1 MEIVI
6 AAGDLAS
13 ATKTGGVLLSET
25 FNIPYEGT
33 FECTVRRYK
42 VPSYLGTYYLRKSYY
57 LHNNTLVRIPYLRT
71 FVLNNNVWLPCLFN
85 RHRGMKID

>member
-25 FNIPYEGT
+25 FNIPHIIN
-33 FECTVRRYK
+33 
-42 VPSYLGTYYLRKSYY
+42 TYILSKIER
-57 LHNNTLVRIPYLRT
+57 VIIPYLRS
-71 FVLNNNVWLPCLFN
+71 
-85 RHRGMKID
+85 